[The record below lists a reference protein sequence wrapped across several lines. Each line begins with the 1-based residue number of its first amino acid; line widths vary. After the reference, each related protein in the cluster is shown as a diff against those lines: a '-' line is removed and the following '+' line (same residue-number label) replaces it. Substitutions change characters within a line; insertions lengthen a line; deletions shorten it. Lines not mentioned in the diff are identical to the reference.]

1 MRKSLGSNLEILR
14 MRWSQLKKRV
24 EERMCDRLRGRVQVW
39 TTVYRGTH
47 DAEGRSW
54 LTLDGEEIASMA
66 TLEAWAEQHR
76 LAALAIGRDPRA
88 AWDDWGGVRGDR
100 SGYWDEWRA
109 AEEVRKAAGSFAKFD
124 FTAAVWCS
132 LQLSIENALESEDAI
147 IRGMAMI
154 DRRLGK
160 RRFLRLDAR
169 QVAHP
174 LVQRLYQLRAEAEG
188 WPTVRVAA

>member
-1 MRKSLGSNLEILR
+1 
-14 MRWSQLKKRV
+14 MRWSQLKKQV
-24 EERMCDRLRGRVQVW
+24 ESRTCEPLLGRIQVW
-39 TTVYRGTH
+39 TTVYRRTH

-54 LTLDGEEIASMA
+54 ITLDGSEIASMA

-76 LAALAIGRDPRA
+76 LAALAVGRDPRA

-109 AEEVRKAAGSFAKFD
+109 AEDARKAAGSFAKFD
-124 FTAAVWCS
+124 FTVALWYS
-132 LQLSIENALESEDAI
+132 LQLSIEDALRSEDAI
-147 IRGMAMI
+147 IRGMALI

-160 RRFLRLDAR
+160 RRFVKLSAE

-174 LVQRLYQLRAEAEG
+174 LVQRFYRLRAEAEG
-188 WPTVRVAA
+188 WPAGQKS